1 MYVVG
6 LTGGIGSGKSTA
18 GEHFKN
24 LGIDVIDADI
34 AAREVVKKGA
44 PALSK
49 IADYFG
55 KKSLLEDDTLNRAY
69 LRSTIFED
77 QEKRQWLETL
87 LHPLIREWIQQALN
101 NASSPYA
108 ILESPLLLETSQHQ
122 LTDRILVVDIP
133 ETLQISRASL
143 RDNNNKH
150 QIQAIIDTQLSR
162 TDRLSRANDI
172 LDNSGPPQGLPD
184 KIAKLH
190 QAYLIL
196 ATEKKLTGK

>member
-18 GEHFKN
+18 GEHFKH
-24 LGIDVIDADI
+24 LGVNVIDADM

-55 KKSLLEDDTLNRAY
+55 KESLLEDGTLNRAY
-69 LRSTIFED
+69 LRSKIFED

-101 NASSPYA
+101 STASPYA

-122 LTDRILVVDIP
+122 LADRILVVDIP
-133 ETLQISRASL
+133 EDLQISRASM

-150 QIQAIIDTQLSR
+150 QIQAIVDTQLSR

-172 LDNSGPPQGLPD
+172 LDNSGPPRELPD
-184 KIAKLH
+184 KIEKLH

-196 ATEKKLTGK
+196 AAEKNHTDK